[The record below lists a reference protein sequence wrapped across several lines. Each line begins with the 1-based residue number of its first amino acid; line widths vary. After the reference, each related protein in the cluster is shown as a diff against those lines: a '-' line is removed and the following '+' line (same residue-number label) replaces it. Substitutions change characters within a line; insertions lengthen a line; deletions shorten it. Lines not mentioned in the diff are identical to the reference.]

1 MTQVAA
7 TPVVDVEAIGAHPID
22 DEPVEEQ
29 IGPGPA
35 RRALSYV
42 LLVAITL
49 LFVAPLAF
57 MFIGSLKPSEKVLD
71 GLGGFVPEDLSFDNY
86 SGVFD
91 RFNSESTGYFSWFF
105 MTSALVASVIVIV
118 GLVVNS
124 MIAYALARLQ
134 WRGRNLSLTA
144 VVLLVILPFEAIAVP
159 LFYMLSD
166 YRNTYP
172 VQFLPFIANAFSIYL
187 FYTFFVGLPKQLEE
201 AARVDGAGP
210 WKTFFLIALPMSKPV
225 FATVTILQFLA
236 AWGAFLWPVMVV
248 DQPRY
253 RPLPL
258 AIAVFQGQ
266 PPIDWGQ
273 IFAFGV
279 MMSLPVLIVFLVF
292 QRWFIQSV
300 ATSGLKG

>member
-1 MTQVAA
+1 MTQLA
-7 TPVVDVEAIGAHPID
+7 TSSDFDVPPTDEVDD
-22 DEPVEEQ
+22 DGR

-42 LLVAITL
+42 VLVALSL
-49 LFVAPLAF
+49 LFIAPIAF
-57 MFIGSLKPSEKVLD
+57 MFIGSLKPSEQVLD
-71 GLGGFVPEDLSFDNY
+71 GLEGFVPKDLSFDNY

-91 RFNSESTGYFSWFF
+91 RFNSEATGYFSWFF
-105 MTSALVASVIVIV
+105 TTSVIVASVIVIA

-124 MIAYALARLQ
+124 MVAYALARLR

-159 LFYMLSD
+159 LFYMLAD
-166 YRNTYP
+166 FRNTYY

-187 FYTFFVGLPKQLEE
+187 FYTFFVGLPRQIEE

-210 WKTFFLIALPMSKPV
+210 WRTFFLIALPMSKPV

-236 AWGAFLWPVMVV
+236 AWGAFLWPVMVI

-258 AIAVFQGQ
+258 EIAVFKGQ

-279 MMSLPVLIVFLVF
+279 MMSLPVLVVFLIF

>member
-1 MTQVAA
+1 MTQLATVPTLDAAA
-7 TPVVDVEAIGAHPID
+7 TTEQVDD
-22 DEPVEEQ
+22 DVR
-29 IGPGPA
+29 IGPGPV

-42 LLVAITL
+42 VLVAITL
-49 LFVAPLAF
+49 LFVAPIAF
-57 MFIGSLKPSEKVLD
+57 MFIGSLKPSDQVLD
-71 GLGGFVPEDLSFDNY
+71 GLEGFVPTDLSFDNY

-91 RFNSESTGYFSWFF
+91 RFNSASTGYFSWFF
-105 MTSALVASVIVIV
+105 TTSVIVASVIVIA
-118 GLVVNS
+118 GLVINS
-124 MIAYALARLQ
+124 MVAYALARLR

-159 LFYMLSD
+159 LFYMLAD
-166 YRNTYP
+166 FRNTYY

-187 FYTFFVGLPKQLEE
+187 FYTFFVGLPRQIEE

-236 AWGAFLWPVMVV
+236 AWGAFLWPVMVI

-258 AIAVFQGQ
+258 EIAVFKGQ

-279 MMSLPVLIVFLVF
+279 MMSLPVLVVFLIF